1 MRRPTDG
8 DFIVLIFGGK
18 TFTRHARA
26 FEAMRE
32 TDRLLALGVPAFFMG
47 RLEYRLERGE
57 SR

>member
-1 MRRPTDG
+1 
-8 DFIVLIFGGK
+8 
-18 TFTRHARA
+18 
-26 FEAMRE
+26 MRE